1 MSVEEARR
9 QTAPTRRAKIIE
21 TLSRELD
28 RLQDR
33 SAAQRLGDLIAGAT
47 RPMVVSADIDGLV
60 SAAMLAQVTGWRAVA
75 LVVKSDKVYLHP
87 DVADTDLAMDSL
99 FGVDVFST
107 RFPSVSNHV
116 ALWGGRAL
124 GGDPGILVLSGAY
137 DSAVQAAAERT
148 LLANPSLWAGVEGS
162 YSSSS
167 AANRPTSAMYRYPLG
182 TAQFLLALLEASGY
196 PPRLFDR
203 EYLPWLIAN
212 CDGGVESFE
221 KFHWN
226 APMWWSCMAAA
237 VGPAS
242 LSEHVYQ
249 VVRNQRPNE
258 FRDVVNRLRSEDAA
272 TALHLSGDWNLRSQG
287 LDDIEPVLRW
297 ITAISGWADPIRG
310 GADNLSEWTVVTP
323 AKGTMDIARLPTA
336 QQGLSGVEVFK
347 MHLRNSLRAVHTNF
361 AFFNPDR
368 LTWMLPWDGLVEPA
382 TPLPAALE
390 PAPPPASPPPADLA

>member
-1 MSVEEARR
+1 MGVDEDRRHTAPARR
-9 QTAPTRRAKIIE
+9 ASIIE

-28 RLQDR
+28 PLRME
-33 SAAQRLGDLIAGAT
+33 SGAARLGALIEGSP
-47 RPMVVSADIDGLV
+47 RPLVVSADIDGLV
-60 SAAMLAQVTGWRAVA
+60 SAAMLAQVTGWQAVA

-87 DVADTDLAMDSL
+87 DVATTGLAMESI

-124 GGDPGILVLSGAY
+124 GGDNTVLDLANAY
-137 DSAVQAAAERT
+137 DDHVRAAAEST
-148 LLANPSLWAGVEGS
+148 LLANPSLWAAIEGS
-162 YSSSS
+162 YPSTPR
-167 AANRPTSAMYRYPLG
+167 RPTSAMYRYPLG
-182 TAQFLLALLEASGY
+182 TAQFLLALLEASGH

-226 APMWWSCMAAA
+226 APMWWSCLAAA

-287 LDDIEPVLRW
+287 LDDIEPVLKW

-310 GADNLSEWTVVTP
+310 GAGNLSHWTAVTP
-323 AKGTMDIARLPTA
+323 AKGTMDIARLPAA
-336 QQGLSGVEVFK
+336 QEDLSGVEVFK

-382 TPLPAALE
+382 TALPAALA
-390 PAPPPASPPPADLA
+390 PAPPPASPPLVDLA